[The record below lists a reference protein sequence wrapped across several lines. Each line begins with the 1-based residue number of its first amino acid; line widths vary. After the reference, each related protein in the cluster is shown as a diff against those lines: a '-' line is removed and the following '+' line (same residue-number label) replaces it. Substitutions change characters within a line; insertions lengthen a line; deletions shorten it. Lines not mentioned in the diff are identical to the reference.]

1 MLNMNR
7 SWISLAICTEECY
20 CRKGYKCQC
29 FSYLSCTQ
37 DVQSSPNPWEGSQR
51 LQEALLDPQNWM
63 LDPQMVVL
71 QVLQDS
77 LVVQGGPE
85 LAQVLLRSPGVQSD
99 LLVLKVH
106 RNVHHIA
113 AEEEP
118 VGGHHTVEARLEPEV
133 PQDSLGQG
141 DLLDMAEQVLPLWV
155 FEGGSLIGSCLL
167 DREEDL
173 QHSAKEHQVLQKQQ
187 EQLQGEE

>member
-1 MLNMNR
+1 
-7 SWISLAICTEECY
+7 
-20 CRKGYKCQC
+20 
-29 FSYLSCTQ
+29 
-37 DVQSSPNPWEGSQR
+37 
-51 LQEALLDPQNWM
+51 M

-106 RNVHHIA
+106 RSGHHIA

-118 VGGHHTVEARLEPEV
+118 VGGHHTVEALLEPEV

-167 DREEDL
+167 DMEEDL